1 VVVLAPITITGVGS
15 TSATATVIVWGVASA
30 TGLGVTTGA
39 VIQTVTATV
48 TGTGAPTAVGTL
60 VVAYQRGRAGAYA
73 PATTGATQNYTTPR
87 TGHHEPAR
95 ELAGAVAGAVTATA
109 WDVPSTAKGIDP

>member
-39 VIQTVTATV
+39 VIQTVTANV

-60 VVAYQRGRAGAYA
+60 VVAYQRGRAG
-73 PATTGATQNYTTPR
+73 GYTP
-87 TGHHEPAR
+87 GR
-95 ELAGAVAGAVTATA
+95 ELAGAFAGAPSATA
-109 WDVPSTAKGIDP
+109 WNVPSTAERIDP